1 MPAPSKSFAILK
13 SNLFG
18 TSSSFKASQ
27 KFRSSWF
34 FFFHYSRSLTFTWHP
49 VKDIII
55 WHPVKDII
63 WHPVNGIQWCLF
75 VWNLEYLRF
84 PNQSHFFRIIVS
96 PWSFRRV
103 FDIHSS
109 FKCSL
114 WLRPRNFVFI
124 LSQGNS
130 NNIHSS
136 FILCLFVWH
145 CAQ

>member
-63 WHPVNGIQWCLF
+63 IWHPVKDIIWHPVKDIIWHPVNGIQWCLF

-114 WLRPRNFVFI
+114 
-124 LSQGNS
+124 
-130 NNIHSS
+130 
-136 FILCLFVWH
+136 
-145 CAQ
+145 